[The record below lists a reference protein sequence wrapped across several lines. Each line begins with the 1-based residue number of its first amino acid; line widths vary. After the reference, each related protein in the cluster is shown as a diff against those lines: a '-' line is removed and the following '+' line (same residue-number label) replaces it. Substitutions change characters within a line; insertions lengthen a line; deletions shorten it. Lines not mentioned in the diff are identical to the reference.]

1 MKFLFALSI
10 ASSLMPSVFAE
21 CCNRR
26 DKEDCGDGT
35 LGTPCCPYGSCN
47 IFCCACAGGCRP
59 GGLMGLAQ
67 SETLIAPFDTEVT
80 AQAFEQA
87 DKGAKGAKGA
97 KGYASLDDYLEHMQ
111 VKKEESQK

>member
-87 DKGAKGAKGA
+87 DKGAKGAKG
-97 KGYASLDDYLEHMQ
+97 YASLDDYLEHMQ